1 MDAKV
6 LSHTLV
12 STATPTKS
20 YVPSQRYCTAPN
32 VEIGESKT
40 NLIINYLPQGMTQE
54 EVRSLFSSVGE
65 IESCKLVRD
74 KMTGQSL
81 GYGFVNYC
89 REDDALKAVSS
100 FNGLR
105 LQNKTIKVVAVY
117 LISFSSFTFGG
128 HWRVLVSTFTV
139 FLVAGQSLGYGFVNY
154 CREDD
159 ALKAVSSFNGLRLQN
174 KTIKVSYARPS
185 NENIKG
191 SNLYVSGIPKSMT
204 LNELEAIFRP
214 FGQIITSRILSDNIT
229 GKSLFPLLLMGCMII
244 IRNSGLSKGV
254 GFVRFDKKEEAELAI
269 QTLNGTIPA
278 GCVDQITVK
287 FANNPATNTAK
298 SVLQELEAAQQVAA
312 SNLVPLS
319 LLGAAAPLRS
329 AIGPIHHAPLAT
341 KYRYSPLAH
350 TIPGA
355 AAPTLTAQA
364 TADYL
369 TTMLQMSQMNA
380 LAGMAAAA
388 APAATQLAALAPTA
402 AATEPAGFCLFAY
415 NLGPDTEDSLLWQLF
430 GPFGAVLSVKVI
442 RDFATAKC
450 KGYAFVTMMNY
461 ADACN
466 AIAALNGTQ
475 IAGRS
480 LQVGMAGISQ

>member
-6 LSHTLV
+6 LNHSLTTTN
-12 STATPTKS
+12 STPAKS

-54 EVRSLFSSVGE
+54 EVRSLFASVGE

-81 GYGFVNYC
+81 GYGFVNY
-89 REDDALKAVSS
+89 S
-100 FNGLR
+100 
-105 LQNKTIKVVAVY
+105 
-117 LISFSSFTFGG
+117 
-128 HWRVLVSTFTV
+128 
-139 FLVAGQSLGYGFVNY
+139 
-154 CREDD
+154 REDD

-204 LNELEAIFRP
+204 LNELEVIFRP

-229 GKSLFPLLLMGCMII
+229 
-244 IRNSGLSKGV
+244 GLSKGV

-269 QTLNGTIPA
+269 QTLNGTVPA
-278 GCVDQITVK
+278 GCTDQITVK
-287 FANNPATNTAK
+287 FANNPATNSVK

-312 SNLVPLS
+312 TNLLPLT
-319 LLGAAAPLRS
+319 LLGASAPLRS
-329 AIGPIHHAPLAT
+329 TIGPIHHTPLAT
-341 KYRYSPLAH
+341 KYRYSPLGA
-350 TIPGA
+350 TVAASA
-355 AAPTLTAQA
+355 AAPTLTAQ

-369 TTMLQMSQMNA
+369 AAMLQMSQMNA
-380 LAGMAAAA
+380 LAGNSFYLLFTSVPYWARLVPNGRRNQCEEFSQIVQNTLVLPSRTLLSMDLGMAAT
-388 APAATQLAALAPTA
+388 APAATQLATLAPPVA
-402 AATEPAGFCLFAY
+402 APAEPAGFCLFAY
-415 NLGPDTEDSLLWQLF
+415 NLGQDTEDSLLWQLF
-430 GPFGAVLSVKVI
+430 GPFGAVLSVKVV
-442 RDFATAKC
+442 RDFATGKC
-450 KGYAFVTMMNY
+450 KGYAFITMMNY

-480 LQVGMAGISQ
+480 LQVGMAGVSQ